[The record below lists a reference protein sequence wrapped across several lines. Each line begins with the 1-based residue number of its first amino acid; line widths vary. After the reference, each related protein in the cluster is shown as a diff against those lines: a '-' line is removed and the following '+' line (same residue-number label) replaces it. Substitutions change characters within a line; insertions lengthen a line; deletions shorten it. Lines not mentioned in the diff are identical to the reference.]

1 MLMTKSA
8 GTECSFILHS
18 ESALA
23 AWGAQF
29 AGILKTRD
37 VIALEGNLGSGK
49 TTLAR
54 AIIRAIYGEATVV
67 PSPTFTL
74 VQIYE
79 GERLAIWHCDFYR
92 LKGPEDTF
100 EIGLDE
106 AYGEAVTLIEWPD
119 RLGAALPARALH
131 VRIENDDVEVENA
144 RRIFIN
150 AGDTWRQRLEE
161 LRCDDA

>member
-1 MLMTKSA
+1 MQMSKSA
-8 GTECSFILHS
+8 GTEWSFILHS

-23 AWGAQF
+23 AWGAQL
-29 AGILKTRD
+29 ASILKTRD

-79 GERLAIWHCDFYR
+79 GERLAIWHCDLYR

-106 AYGEAVTLIEWPD
+106 AYREAVTLIECM
-119 RLGAALPARALH
+119 RY
-131 VRIENDDVEVENA
+131 
-144 RRIFIN
+144 IFSTCTLSHWTFCTYNI
-150 AGDTWRQRLEE
+150 TFQCPCYCSPWLYVYHS
-161 LRCDDA
+161 

>member
-1 MLMTKSA
+1 MQMSKSA
-8 GTECSFILHS
+8 GTEWSFILHS

-23 AWGAQF
+23 AWGAQL
-29 AGILKTRD
+29 AGILKIGD

-49 TTLAR
+49 TTWPAR
-54 AIIRAIYGEATVV
+54 SFA
-67 PSPTFTL
+67 PSMGKPRSCRVRHSHSFRFMK
-74 VQIYE
+74 
-79 GERLAIWHCDFYR
+79 ERLAIWHCDLYR

-131 VRIENDDVEVENA
+131 VRLENDDVEVENA
-144 RRIFIN
+144 RQIFIN